1 MTRITGISQAM
12 LRNEQPLSL
21 VLLQF
26 LQWVTS
32 VTAEVS
38 DATSTSHFP
47 GIAIDLFSNV
57 FDLLHF
63 NIHVVLVAHNGFSFD
78 FPILLSE
85 VESRD
90 IPLSIFENH
99 NVHFSDPLP
108 LLRVVIKFNYS
119 IRQYYIHIYTIPA
132 L

>member
-1 MTRITGISQAM
+1 M
-12 LRNEQPLSL
+12 LRNKQPLSS
-21 VLLQF
+21 VLPQF
-26 LQWVTS
+26 LQWVTL

-63 NIHVVLVAHNGFSFD
+63 NTNVVLDVTMVSASTSQFYCQKWKDG
-78 FPILLSE
+78 
-85 VESRD
+85 D

-99 NVHFSDPLP
+99 NVHFSDHYLFY
-108 LLRVVIKFNYS
+108 VW
-119 IRQYYIHIYTIPA
+119 
-132 L
+132 